1 MPPSLLDRA
10 RGALV
15 TQPDEFLYL
24 PPQVGRA
31 LMPAV
36 GMAIKPRQKHEVIRD
51 FGFDPS
57 QNLEILGTTGFYSNL
72 VIQNENPWVSG
83 SIGVIKD
90 SFSALPLEIVNVKNK
105 ADRTPIDEM
114 GSEFDWLQNPGPMSL
129 KEMMQAISYWL
140 DVAGEI
146 FILADRDTPFQTPE
160 ILELLP
166 PYAMD
171 DEIGSDGLLEWR
183 YTTPGG
189 RVIAYPTW
197 KIIHLR
203 NYGFRGQ
210 TLTGR
215 ATVRGV
221 APSLAILQTLV
232 ADKALTKF
240 LKDHLETPLTLSGI
254 LKPAVGAK
262 INTEQRELLVEN
274 IRNQMQGFS
283 RSQRL
288 LILGSAMELQE
299 SAFNPF
305 DIKVK
310 ELKELTREE
319 VFAIWGTNEVVMG
332 LATNVKSDLGSREF
346 QKLFY
351 RRTIIPRTDHVVDAF
366 YHQFFQFIFEGRYK
380 LAYDF
385 SEVEALDNTDVNL
398 DRATK
403 ALAAGRTPN
412 EVNERYGLGFE
423 EVEWGDQPE
432 PLWRLIEDDPP
443 DDPPPPPPD
452 DEDEDDPPD
461 DPEDDADEDLNSLR
475 LNKPARVRNAID
487 RFERDFD
494 NLEALINSGM
504 RRIMMAIR
512 GEVLANLEALTENEN
527 YYEAVEAVKVKRK
540 ELKGLRDE
548 IKGLDEEGYQHTALS
563 GKIEHVTG
571 EIERVCNEIGDSPL
585 FDGEA
590 RQAELRRFLAARYA
604 TGFQSA
610 QAQLSVEIPNSTI
623 SALDTTSLARE
634 FAQNRDDI
642 PETIIENIRKDLSR
656 IVSRG
661 VEAGEG
667 VPVISRNIRD
677 NFNTTLKR
685 ARTIARTETGI
696 VLNNARYEMMDR
708 EPVTKRHEWSS
719 SIDSLVRPS
728 HQIDGEKRRL
738 GRRFSNGLR
747 FPGDP
752 TAPAAEIINCRC
764 LTLPVVESAEDL

>member
-1 MPPSLLDRA
+1 MPPSFLDRA

-15 TQPDEFLYL
+15 TQPDELLYL

-31 LMPAV
+31 LMPAT

-57 QNLEILGTTGFYSNL
+57 QNLEILGTASFYSNL

-90 SFSALPLEIVNVKNK
+90 TLSALPLEIVNVKDK

-129 KEMMQAISYWL
+129 KEMMEGISYWL

-146 FILADRDTPFQTPE
+146 FILADRDTPFQPPE

-189 RVIAYPTW
+189 RVIPYPTW
-197 KIIHLR
+197 KIIHLK
-203 NYGFRGQ
+203 NYGFAGQ
-210 TLTGR
+210 TLNGR
-215 ATVRGV
+215 TTLRGLP
-221 APSLAILQTLV
+221 PSLAIMQTLA
-232 ADKALTKF
+232 ADKGLTKF
-240 LKDHLETPLTLSGI
+240 LRDHLETPLSIRGI
-254 LKPAVGAK
+254 LRPMPEAK
-262 INTEQRELLVEN
+262 FSGEQREQLTEN
-274 IRNQMQGFS
+274 VRNQIRGFT
-283 RSQRL
+283 RTQQL

-351 RRTIIPRTDHVVDAF
+351 RRTIIPRTDHIVDAF
-366 YHQFFQFIFEGRYK
+366 FHQFFQFIFEGRYR

-385 SEVEALDNTDVNL
+385 SEVEALDDTDVNL
-398 DRATK
+398 DRASK
-403 ALAAGRTPN
+403 ALSVGRTPN

-423 EVEWGDQPE
+423 KVEWGDQPE
-432 PLWRLIEDDPP
+432 PLWRSMEDDPPP
-443 DDPPPPPPD
+443 DDPPPDDD
-452 DEDEDDPPD
+452 DETDDPPD
-461 DPEDDADEDLNSLR
+461 DEEEDADEDLNSLR
-475 LNKPARVRNAID
+475 LSKPARVRNAIQ
-487 RFERDFD
+487 RYERDFD

-512 GEVLANLEALTENEN
+512 GEVLANLETLTENEN
-527 YYEAVEAVKVKRK
+527 YYEATEAVKVKRK
-540 ELKGLRDE
+540 ELKRLKNNLE
-548 IKGLDEEGYQHTALS
+548 TLDKKSSQHRAVS
-563 GKIEHVTG
+563 GEIEHVTG

-590 RQAELRRFLAARYA
+590 RQAELRRFLAARYV

-610 QAQLSVEIPNSTI
+610 QAQLNVEIPNSTI

-708 EPVTKRHEWSS
+708 EAVIKRHEWSS

-728 HQIDGEKRRL
+728 HQIDGEKRQL

-752 TAPAAEIINCRC
+752 TAPAAEIINCLSARS
-764 LTLPVVESAEDL
+764 ESITRRS